1 MAALQ
6 RELDEWRS
14 TVPYPPSRWPS
25 QCAATWMY
33 DPESVHHDSRD
44 FFELQYHKSV
54 LLLYTVLLPTL
65 DPTDPRFGTTATSVA
80 AVCTAYKRLE
90 QHRTLSYTMLA
101 LHSCFVAGLTL
112 VYCSWRGG
120 RRAFSFE
127 ALDAARACSQS
138 LTIFGEK
145 WPGAVKY
152 RDIFDALS
160 GSPPRAMM
168 AHGGDEAPLVPLS
181 GLKETSGDALGGR
194 HLSTNHMVSDAVAD
208 AFMEVD
214 EEAPG
219 WWHCWRMLNEMVQ
232 PEGSIR
238 QGASADNQNHEPQIM
253 STSEWDFGGL
263 EGLG

>member
-80 AVCTAYKRLE
+80 AVCTAYK
-90 QHRTLSYTMLA
+90 
-101 LHSCFVAGLTL
+101 
-112 VYCSWRGG
+112 SWRGG